1 LCGPGSLFDR
11 GIRFG
16 LLTAVHG
23 TREGVVVTRTITTV
37 AGDWVGDGGSALEA
51 VLSWPHGLAFDAGGN
66 LFIAERD
73 GHRIRRVDAAGVI
86 TTVAGSGA
94 NDFAGDGGRAIGA
107 ALSYPESVAV
117 AGDGGVYIA
126 DSGND
131 RIRRV
136 DRHGIITTI
145 AGSGERILA
154 GDGGG
159 ALEAR
164 LETPRGVAIGVDDSI
179 VVADTFNDRVLLVQ
193 RDGTISAV
201 AGTGA
206 DQGESA
212 DDGPATEAVVDA
224 PSGLAIGGDGSMY
237 VAEAWAVRR
246 VDAAG
251 TITTIV
257 GTDEPGSS
265 GDGGPA
271 ADASLEEPQA
281 LALGHDGS
289 LYIADA
295 TANRIRKVGPDGVI
309 TTVAGTGEEGF
320 SGDGGPAIDA
330 ELAWPRGVAVAPDG
344 SLYIADTWN
353 DRIRRVASD
362 GTITTVAG
370 RGDAPFPERRRAT
383 EVPLDAGGVAVAP
396 DGSIYVTDGPCVRR
410 IDLDGAITTVAGTGR
425 KGHSGD
431 GGTAVEAEL
440 DAPAG
445 LAFGPDGSLYVAD
458 YDCNVVRRVA
468 PDGTITTFAGFP
480 DDDCAEPDPP
490 FADDA
495 DALWAR
501 YGGDGGPATEAG
513 LVGPHDVAV
522 DPAGNVY
529 IAEGLGI
536 QITEN
541 VVVDSHRIRRVGS
554 DGLIVTIAGTGQ
566 WGYSGDGRRALRAKL
581 LTPSGVAIGPDGS
594 IYIADTGNERIRR
607 IDSNGV
613 ITTVAGN
620 GEATFSGDGG
630 PATEAGL
637 DWPEHV
643 AVDAEGNLFVADN
656 RNKRVR
662 RIDRDGVI
670 TTFAGTGEAG
680 YSGDGGPPTEARLT
694 PVSIA
699 VAPDGTVYVA
709 DNSGRVRR
717 IAS

>member
-1 LCGPGSLFDR
+1 
-11 GIRFG
+11 
-16 LLTAVHG
+16 LTAAHAE
-23 TREGVVVTRTITTV
+23 REGEGVTPTITTI
-37 AGDWVGDGGSALEA
+37 AGGWVGDGGSALEA
-51 VLSWPHGLAFDAGGN
+51 VLSWPHGLAFDSSGN
-66 LFIAERD
+66 LFIADRD
-73 GHRIRRVDAAGVI
+73 GHRIRRVDASGVI
-86 TTVAGSGA
+86 TTVAGNGA
-94 NDFAGDGGRAIGA
+94 RDFAGDRGRAIDA
-107 ALSYPESVAV
+107 ALYGPESVAV
-117 AGDGGVYIA
+117 DRDGSVYIA
-126 DSGND
+126 DSGNH
-131 RIRRV
+131 RIRCV
-136 DRHGIITTI
+136 DRHGVITTI

-164 LETPRGVAIGVDDSI
+164 LETPRGVAISVDDSI
-179 VVADTFNDRVLLVQ
+179 VAADTFNHRVLLVQ
-193 RDGTISAV
+193 RDGTVSAV

-224 PSGLAIGGDGSMY
+224 PSGLAIGGDGSIY
-237 VAEAWAVRR
+237 IAEGWFVRR

-257 GTDEPGSS
+257 GTDEPGSL
-265 GDGGPA
+265 GDGGLA
-271 ADASLEEPQA
+271 VDASLEEPQA

-295 TANRIRKVGPDGVI
+295 YANRIRKVDPDGVI

-353 DRIRRVASD
+353 DRIRRVAPD

-370 RGDAPFPERRRAT
+370 RGDAPFPEKRRAT
-383 EVPLDAGGVAVAP
+383 EVPLDVGGVAIAT

-410 IDLDGAITTVAGTGR
+410 IHLDGVITTVAGTGR

-431 GGTAVEAEL
+431 GGPAVEAEL
-440 DAPAG
+440 DSPAG

-468 PDGTITTFAGFP
+468 PDGTITTFAGIP

-495 DALWAR
+495 DALWAW
-501 YGGDGGPATEAG
+501 YGGDGGPATEAR

-522 DPAGNVY
+522 DPTGNVY
-529 IAEGLGI
+529 IADRISI
-536 QITEN
+536 QIAEN
-541 VVVDSHRIRRVGS
+541 AVVDGHRIRRVGT
-554 DGLIVTIAGTGQ
+554 DGGIATVAGVGKP
-566 WGYSGDGRRALRAKL
+566 GYSGDGRRALRAKL
-581 LTPSGVAIGPDGS
+581 QTPSGLAIGPDGS

-607 IDSNGV
+607 IDSNGAF
-613 ITTVAGN
+613 TTVAGN

-637 DWPEHV
+637 WWPEHV

-656 RNKRVR
+656 WNKRVR

-694 PVSIA
+694 PVFIA

-717 IAS
+717 ITS